1 MRDEEARALIA
12 DGVGPGGVW
21 ADVGAGTGTFTAAL
35 ASLLGAGGRV
45 IAIDADARA
54 VAALRELGRAREPDR
69 AAIDAHVGDFHDLA
83 GVAAL
88 NEIRLDG
95 VLFANALH
103 FASDPE
109 RILAD
114 AARRVR
120 DGGRILI
127 VEYDGRPANPW
138 VPHPVG
144 KQRLFDIAAGAGL
157 GAPVYL
163 AERASRYG
171 GVIYSALIAHR

>member
-1 MRDEEARALIA
+1 M
-12 DGVGPGGVW
+12 W

-35 ASLLGAGGRV
+35 ASLLGPRGRV

-54 VAALRELGRAREPDR
+54 VAALRDLGRARAADR
-69 AAIDAHVGDFHDLA
+69 APIDAHVGDFHDLA
-83 GVAAL
+83 GIAAL
-88 NEIRLDG
+88 SDIRLDG
-95 VLFANALH
+95 ILFANALH

-127 VEYDGRPANPW
+127 VEYDARPANPW

-144 KQRLFDIAAGAGL
+144 KQRLFGVAKAAGL
-157 GAPVYL
+157 GPPVLL
-163 AERASRYG
+163 AERPSRYG
-171 GVIYSALIAHR
+171 GVMYSALIPAP